1 MESIRGGK
9 AYNQEIFEVFFEKMR
24 EFAEIPRNF
33 ARGFRFL
40 PGYAKLRDGDNM
52 IRIGNLPL
60 PVDGDLE
67 QLRKRCARAL
77 GVRPGALGELTIVR
91 QSIDAR
97 NRGDVHYI
105 YTVEV
110 SMPGEER
117 LVKSAPGRSVS
128 LVEPRPYAFPPVK
141 RRSALPPVVVGL
153 GPAGL
158 FAALYLARA
167 GLPCVVLE
175 RGQDVDARTAAVERF
190 WAGGPLDPESNVQFG
205 EGGAGTFSDGKLTTG
220 THDGRIGAVMD
231 TLVEAGAPADV
242 KYSHR
247 PHVGTDILRRVVKN
261 IREELLALGCDI
273 RFGHRLA
280 GLAVSGGALAGV
292 RVEGP
297 QGPYRLPCDA
307 LVLAPGHSARDTF
320 AMLAQAGVPMEKKAF
335 AVGMRIEHR
344 QRDVSLS
351 QYGPAWEKLPPSDYK
366 LACHLPEGRSAFTF
380 CVCPGGQVVA
390 AASQAGGVVTNG
402 MSLRARD
409 GENINGGLLVGVGPE
424 DFPGDVLAGVRFQE
438 QWERAAFRLGGES
451 YAAPAQRVEDFLL
464 ARPSEGPGGILP
476 TYRPGV
482 AWTRMDGC
490 LPDYV
495 TGTLRQAIPLMDRK
509 LRGFA
514 CPDGVLTGVE
524 TRSSSPVRIL
534 RDETFQSQLR
544 GLYPCGEG
552 AGYAGGIVSAA
563 VDGIRVAEAV
573 AGG

>member
-1 MESIRGGK
+1 M
-9 AYNQEIFEVFFEKMR
+9 
-24 EFAEIPRNF
+24 
-33 ARGFRFL
+33 
-40 PGYAKLRDGDNM
+40 
-52 IRIGNLPL
+52 
-60 PVDGDLE
+60 E
-67 QLRKRCARAL
+67 QLRKRAARAL

-97 NRGDVHYI
+97 NRGDVHYT

-110 SMPGEER
+110 SMPGEAR
-117 LVKSAPGRSVS
+117 LVQSASGRGVS
-128 LVEPRPYAFPPVK
+128 LVQPRPYTFPPVG
-141 RRSALPPVVVGL
+141 RRSPLPPVVVGM

-190 WAGGPLDPESNVQFG
+190 WAGGALDPESNVQFG

-220 THDGRIGAVMD
+220 THDGRIGAVME
-231 TLVEAGAPADV
+231 TLTEAGAPRDIQ
-242 KYSHR
+242 YSHK
-247 PHVGTDILRRVVKN
+247 PHVGTDVLRQVVKN
-261 IREELLALGCDI
+261 IRGELLSLGCEV
-273 RFGHRLA
+273 RFGHRLVGLELRA
-280 GLAVSGGALAGV
+280 GQLSALE
-292 RVEGP
+292 VEGP
-297 QGPYRLPCDA
+297 AGRYVLPCDA

-320 AMLAQAGVPMEKKAF
+320 EMLARAGVPMEKKSF
-335 AVGMRIEHR
+335 AIGVRIEHR
-344 QRDVSLS
+344 QREVSLS

-366 LACHLPEGRSAFTF
+366 LACHLPDGRSAFTF

-390 AASQAGGVVTNG
+390 AASEQGGVVTNG

-424 DFPGDVLAGVRFQE
+424 DFPGDVLSGVRFQQ
-438 QWERAAFRLGGES
+438 QWERAAFRLGGGGFR
-451 YAAPAQRVEDFLL
+451 APAQRVEDFLL
-464 ARPSEGPGGILP
+464 DRPSQGPGSILP

-482 AWTRMDGC
+482 AWTRMEGC
-490 LPDYV
+490 LPPYV
-495 TGTLRQAIPLMDRK
+495 TGTLRRAIPLLDRK
-509 LRGFA
+509 LHGFA

-534 RDETFQSQLR
+534 RDEGFQSALR